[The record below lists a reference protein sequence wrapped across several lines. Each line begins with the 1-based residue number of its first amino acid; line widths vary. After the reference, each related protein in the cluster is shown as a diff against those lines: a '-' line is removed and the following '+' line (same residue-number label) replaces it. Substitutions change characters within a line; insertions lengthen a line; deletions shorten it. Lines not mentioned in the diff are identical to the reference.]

1 MIQNVEQLRVTMQ
14 QMDRL
19 LRALEDLRENVLPQD
34 PQLFATL
41 AEATLDDLQRLRTD
55 VDNFIHELQP
65 AG

>member
-1 MIQNVEQLRVTMQ
+1 MIENVQQLRVTMQ

-19 LRALEDLRENVLPQD
+19 LRALEDLRENVLPRD
-34 PQLFATL
+34 PQLFATM
-41 AEATLDDLQRLRTD
+41 AEAPLDDLQRLWTE